1 MKGELNKD
9 RTPPWAVHQ
18 GSIMVPGK
26 ARLQLQSEYY
36 NLITIFLKMLTFSIR
51 GNTSSWHNKSYL
63 LGTFLNQMFVLPG
76 NENRKWLFYIL
87 LIILASLVTCFL
99 IPGSVVCLGD
109 LLTTVDILFF
119 LNISFQTFSCI
130 TNFLFVTLLGASC
143 RLQASQWRRHQLRG
157 HMSQHFVEYLACSIF
172 GYQNKVW

>member
-63 LGTFLNQMFVLPG
+63 LGTFLNQKFVLPG
-76 NENRKWLFYIL
+76 NENRKWVFYSL
-87 LIILASLVTCFL
+87 LILLASLDTCFL
-99 IPGSVVCLGD
+99 IRGSVVCLCD
-109 LLTTVDILFF
+109 LLTTVDILFYW
-119 LNISFQTFSCI
+119 I
-130 TNFLFVTLLGASC
+130 FLFKPFLV
-143 RLQASQWRRHQLRG
+143 
-157 HMSQHFVEYLACSIF
+157 
-172 GYQNKVW
+172 